1 MKIKTLNARSLGEC
15 MDYIRDIAEAFT
27 SDKDMKPPV
36 LWFRGHERTTYFLC
50 PSLYRD
56 LNRDGLTVTGID
68 GGNKEYTKLHY
79 ADDVRTQHY
88 MAKNSHLLKEKPA
101 SKIEWL
107 EVMQHHEAKTR
118 LLDWSESA
126 VHALVFALECFFD
139 GRKIGDDR
147 RQKATP
153 CIWVLNPQE
162 LNKKIFK
169 KIACR
174 MTEGN
179 PLFES
184 IKKDFRNVA
193 DEKLQKVYEEYAETA
208 DYAETKGTKQIDY
221 NYIVNLSKIT
231 EELMQEVEN
240 TRRFL
245 RTGHGVNPYYYA
257 LSRIYADGV
266 LLKNRELPPLAIV
279 NSYHSERIKA
289 QRGVFTV
296 FPHYMDGE
304 KDSKLREMEIKP
316 EAMEHMSDMQDCLYK
331 INLLSPQKI
340 AYELMACGIN
350 VSWLYPEMPI
360 ITNEIENRGIV

>member
-1 MKIKTLNARSLGEC
+1 MKIKTLNVRSLGEC
-15 MDYIRDIAEAFT
+15 MDCISDITRDFT

-36 LWFRGHERTTYFLC
+36 LWFRGHERATYFLC
-50 PSLYRD
+50 PTLYRD
-56 LNRDGLTVTGID
+56 LNGDGLTVTSVD
-68 GGNKEYTKLHY
+68 GDNKEYTKLHY
-79 ADDVRTQHY
+79 AGDIRTQHY
-88 MAKNSHLLKEKPA
+88 MAKNLHLLKEKPA

-162 LNKKIFK
+162 LNKKIFRK
-169 KIACR
+169 LACG

-184 IKKDFRNVA
+184 IKKDFQNVA
-193 DEKLQKVYEEYAETA
+193 DEKLQKVYEEYAGTA
-208 DYAETKGTKQIDY
+208 DHTETKGTKQIDY
-221 NYIVNLSKIT
+221 IVNLSKIA
-231 EELMQEVEN
+231 EELIQEVEN

-245 RTGHGVNPYYYA
+245 HTGQGVNPYYYA

-304 KDSKLREMEIKP
+304 KDKELRDMRIKP
-316 EAMEHMSDMQDCLYK
+316 EAMEHMSDMRDCLYK

-360 ITNEIENRGIV
+360 ITNEIENRGIL